1 MIMLNPYLL
10 WAFWSNR
17 RYWGGSYACPICAG
31 IMKLREIKQ
40 LDRFGSTQDFSELKY
55 PLFVFYDVIMTEN
68 NGKQKKVQLFLK
80 NC

>member
-1 MIMLNPYLL
+1 MGLL
-10 WAFWSNR
+10 EQPQILGE
-17 RYWGGSYACPICAG
+17 GGSYTCPICAG
-31 IMKLREIKQ
+31 IMKLWEIKQ